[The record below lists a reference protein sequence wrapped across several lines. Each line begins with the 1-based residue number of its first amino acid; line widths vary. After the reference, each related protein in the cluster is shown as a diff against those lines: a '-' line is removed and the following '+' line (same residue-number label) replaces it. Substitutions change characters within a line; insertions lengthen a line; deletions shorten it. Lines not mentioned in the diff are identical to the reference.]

1 MTLLTAQQV
10 MDIIPNRYPIFF
22 IDAVDELIP
31 GEKIVCRKNVTIN
44 EQVFQGHFPGEPVL
58 PGVYICEALAQAG
71 SIPLLQMEGFQGKTA
86 YLGGLNK
93 VKFRQKVVPGDV
105 LRLQV
110 DFVKLRKNAGIGYG
124 QAFVGDKKVAEAE
137 MTFIIGAK

>member
-1 MTLLTAQQV
+1 MTLLSAQEV

-22 IDAVDELIP
+22 IDKVEELVP
-31 GEKIVCRKNVTIN
+31 GEHIVCYKNVTIN
-44 EQVFQGHFPGEPVL
+44 EPFFQGHFPGEPVM
-58 PGVYICEALAQAG
+58 PGVLIVEALAQAG
-71 SIPLLQMEGFQGKTA
+71 SIPLLKLPEFEGQTA

-110 DFVKLRKNAGIGYG
+110 DIVKLKKYAGIGYG
-124 QAFVGDKKVAEAE
+124 QAFVGDKKVCEVE
-137 MTFIIGAK
+137 MTFIIGR